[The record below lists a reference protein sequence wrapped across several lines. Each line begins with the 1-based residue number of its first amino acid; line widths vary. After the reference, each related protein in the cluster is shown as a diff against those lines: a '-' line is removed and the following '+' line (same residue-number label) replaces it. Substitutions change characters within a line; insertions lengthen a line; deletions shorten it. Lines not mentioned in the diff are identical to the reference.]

1 MVKWENMGV
10 LRCIVV
16 KGLENIQNNKKKNKT
31 KEKRENNQ
39 SIILRYDVE

>member
-1 MVKWENMGV
+1 MGKYGCTKV
-10 LRCIVV
+10 YSGERIREYS
-16 KGLENIQNNKKKNKT
+16 KQQKKNKT